1 MGLPVGADVMAIG
14 LPDGADVGSVVG
26 LVVVG
31 AFVGLTD
38 AIGAPVVCDEVNPIQ
53 S

>member
-1 MGLPVGADVMAIG
+1 MSALVGDDV
-14 LPDGADVGSVVG
+14 VVG
-26 LVVVG
+26 LAVAG

-38 AIGAPVVCDEVNPIQ
+38 AIGLPVGLVVTGAPVVCDEVNFIQ